1 MKYEI
6 KLTKDDIKRLEEGTE
21 LVVMIQI
28 KKKKHITWKLRFE
41 EKEECQEITWGG
53 EVFNWSY
60 INFTNTFN
68 LSQQQCKGIFGNE
81 ENQPIG
87 CW

>member
-6 KLTKDDIKRLEEGTE
+6 KLTKNDIKRLEEGTE

-41 EKEECQEITWGG
+41 VKEDVKNI
-53 EVFNWSY
+53 
-60 INFTNTFN
+60 
-68 LSQQQCKGIFGNE
+68 
-81 ENQPIG
+81 
-87 CW
+87 